1 MDAKSVFRFFPAAS
15 VGSPK
20 SFRGFRLFPR
30 QGPRGMSEGKK
41 KGQGNKIGQELK
53 KKCGHSCRPF
63 WELSFYLL
71 DHSQCFLNLLP
82 CLGQPDFL
90 IYNTKINIE
99 RKKQLAEEFTF
110 SP

>member
-1 MDAKSVFRFFPAAS
+1 
-15 VGSPK
+15 
-20 SFRGFRLFPR
+20 
-30 QGPRGMSEGKK
+30 MSEGKK
-41 KGQGNKIGQELK
+41 KGQGKKIGQELK

-90 IYNTKINIE
+90 IYNTKINID
-99 RKKQLAEEFTF
+99 RKKQLVEETGESKRRSLGLLPSRRGKRKTRF
-110 SP
+110 